1 MRSLV
6 IFFFV
11 LGVFTRIEAQENTV
25 KDAEV
30 KVDTFSVVSS
40 YFQKLQRL
48 VEQRDSMCA
57 TATTPAP
64 NAYFYQILSAPTL
77 YSSPLHQMMSNTES
91 VYMDKQLQTL
101 YSINQMLAKLYA
113 RNPELVQQTEENIKS
128 QGQFRD
134 DINEKI
140 NAKDKLSE
148 KVGEA
153 TLSPTIDENIQVV
166 TRRPNFWKFSGN
178 TSLQFSQSHFS
189 ANWHKGGEDNFAGNF
204 YLTLNANYNNQRKF
218 KWNNTFELQMGAQTA
233 PSDNN
238 RTFRPTAN
246 KIKYTTNIGY
256 KAYKSL
262 DYSML
267 VVMETQPLPN
277 YYANTDNLQS
287 KFFSPMTLSVG
298 PGLAYSFQWGK
309 KKRFTGNLNVAFVA
323 YHLKYVGKDEL
334 VTKHGLPEGKHASHT
349 FGPSAT
355 LNTTYKI
362 CNQVTWTSK
371 IDWRSNYHYTRI
383 DWYNQI
389 NFTVTKLISAMLI
402 VNPILDDS
410 SLKYR
415 NENGKYIM
423 LNENL
428 SIGLN
433 YSF

>member
-11 LGVFTRIEAQENTV
+11 LGVFTRIEAQDN
-25 KDAEV
+25 AV
-30 KVDTFSVVSS
+30 KVDTLSIVSS
-40 YFQKLQRL
+40 YLQKLQRL
-48 VEQRDSMCA
+48 VEQRDSVSVL
-57 TATTPAP
+57 ATTPAP
-64 NAYFYQILSAPTL
+64 NAYFYQILSTPTL
-77 YSSPLHQMMSNTES
+77 YSSPLHQMMSNTDTL
-91 VYMDKQLQTL
+91 YKDKQLQTL

-153 TLSPTIDENIQVV
+153 ALSATFDENIQVV

-204 YLTLNANYNNQRKF
+204 YLTLHANYNNQRKF

-334 VTKHGLPEGKHASHT
+334 VTKHGLEEGKHASHT

-362 CNQVTWTSK
+362 CNQVAWTSK

-389 NFTVTKLISAMLI
+389 NFTVTKLITAMLI

-410 SLKYR
+410 SIRYR

-428 SIGLN
+428 SIGLS

>member
-11 LGVFTRIEAQENTV
+11 LGVFTRIEAQDN
-25 KDAEV
+25 AV
-30 KVDTFSVVSS
+30 KVDTLSIVSS
-40 YFQKLQRL
+40 YLQKLQRL
-48 VEQRDSMCA
+48 VEQRDSVSVL
-57 TATTPAP
+57 ATTPAP
-64 NAYFYQILSAPTL
+64 NAYFYQILSVPTL
-77 YSSPLHQMMSNTES
+77 YSSPLHQMMSNTDTL
-91 VYMDKQLQTL
+91 YKDKQLQTL

-153 TLSPTIDENIQVV
+153 ALSATFDENIQVV

-204 YLTLNANYNNQRKF
+204 YLTLHANYNNQRKF

-334 VTKHGLPEGKHASHT
+334 VTKHGLEEGKHASHT

-362 CNQVTWTSK
+362 CNQVAWTSK

-389 NFTVTKLISAMLI
+389 NFTVTKLITAMLI

-410 SLKYR
+410 SIRYR

-428 SIGLN
+428 SISLS

>member
-6 IFFFV
+6 IFF
-11 LGVFTRIEAQENTV
+11 LVFGSLISVNAQEEKA
-25 KDAEV
+25 KDVEA
-30 KVDTFSVVSS
+30 KVDTFSIISG
-40 YFQKLQRL
+40 YLQKLQRL
-48 VEQRDSMCA
+48 VEKRDSLSVI
-57 TATTPAP
+57 TTYPAP
-64 NAYFYQILSAPTL
+64 NAYYYQILSTPTL
-77 YSSPLHQMMSNTES
+77 YSSPLHQMMSNTDS
-91 VYMDKQLQTL
+91 VYLDKQLQTL

-113 RNPELVQQTEENIKS
+113 RNPELVLQTEDNIKS

-140 NAKDKLSE
+140 NVKDKLSE
-148 KVGEA
+148 KVGESALSA
-153 TLSPTIDENIQVV
+153 TLDDKIQVV
-166 TRRPNFWKFSGN
+166 TRRPNFWKFNGN

-204 YLTLNANYNNQRKF
+204 YLTLYANYNNQRKF

-246 KIKYTTNIGY
+246 KIKYSTNIGY

-262 DYSML
+262 DYSL
-267 VVMETQPLPN
+267 SVVMETQPLPN

-334 VTKHGLPEGKHASHT
+334 VTIHGLPEGKHASHT
-349 FGPSAT
+349 FGPSAS

-362 CNQVTWTSK
+362 CDQVTWTSR

-410 SLKYR
+410 SPKYR

>member
-11 LGVFTRIEAQENTV
+11 LGVFTRIEAQDN
-25 KDAEV
+25 AV
-30 KVDTFSVVSS
+30 KVDTLSIVSS
-40 YFQKLQRL
+40 YLQKLQRL
-48 VEQRDSMCA
+48 VEQRDSVSVL
-57 TATTPAP
+57 ATTPAP
-64 NAYFYQILSAPTL
+64 NAYFYQILSVPTL
-77 YSSPLHQMMSNTES
+77 YSSPLHQMMSNTDTL
-91 VYMDKQLQTL
+91 YKDKQLQTL

-153 TLSPTIDENIQVV
+153 ALSATFDENIQVV

-204 YLTLNANYNNQRKF
+204 YLTLHANYNNQRKF

-238 RTFRPTAN
+238 RTFRTTAN

-334 VTKHGLPEGKHASHT
+334 VTKHGLEEGKHASHT

-362 CNQVTWTSK
+362 CNQVAWTSK

-389 NFTVTKLISAMLI
+389 NFTVTKLITAMLI

-410 SLKYR
+410 SIRYR

-428 SIGLN
+428 SIGLS

>member
-11 LGVFTRIEAQENTV
+11 LGVFTRIEAQENAV
-25 KDAEV
+25 KDTGV
-30 KVDTFSVVSS
+30 KVDTLSIVSS
-40 YFQKLQRL
+40 YLQKLQRL
-48 VEQRDSMCA
+48 VEQRDSVSVL
-57 TATTPAP
+57 ATTPAP

-77 YSSPLHQMMSNTES
+77 YSSPLHQMMSNTDTL
-91 VYMDKQLQTL
+91 YNDKQLQTL

-113 RNPELVQQTEENIKS
+113 RNPELVQQTEDNIKS

-153 TLSPTIDENIQVV
+153 ALSATLDENIQVV

-204 YLTLNANYNNQRKF
+204 YLTLHANYNNQRKF

-334 VTKHGLPEGKHASHT
+334 VTKHGLEEGKHASHT

-362 CNQVTWTSK
+362 CNQVVWTSK

-389 NFTVTKLISAMLI
+389 NFTVTKLITAMLI

-410 SLKYR
+410 SIRYR

-428 SIGLN
+428 SIGLS

>member
-6 IFFFV
+6 IFF
-11 LGVFTRIEAQENTV
+11 LVFGAFTNVNAQEEKA
-25 KDAEV
+25 KDVEA
-30 KVDTFSVVSS
+30 KVDTFSIISD
-40 YFQKLQRL
+40 YLQKLQRL
-48 VEQRDSMCA
+48 VDERDSLGFVISR
-57 TATTPAP
+57 PAP
-64 NAYFYQILSAPTL
+64 NAYYYQILSAPTL
-77 YSSPLHQMMSNTES
+77 YSAPLHQMMNNTDS
-91 VYMDKQLQTL
+91 TYADKQLQTL
-101 YSINQMLAKLYA
+101 YYINQMLARLYA
-113 RNPELVQQTEENIKS
+113 RNPQLVEQTEESIKS

-140 NAKDKLSE
+140 NVKEKLSE

-153 TLSPTIDENIQVV
+153 TLSSTLDDKIQVV
-166 TRRPNFWKFSGN
+166 TRRPNFWKFNGN

-189 ANWHKGGEDNFAGNF
+189 KNWHKGGEDNFAGNF

-277 YYANTDNLQS
+277 YYANTDNLHS

-309 KKRFTGNLNVAFVA
+309 KKRFTGSLNVAFVA

-334 VTKHGLPEGKHASHT
+334 VTIHGLEAGTHASHT
-349 FGPSAT
+349 FGPSAQ

-362 CNQVTWTSK
+362 CNQVTWASK

-410 SLKYR
+410 SPKYM
-415 NENGKYIM
+415 NDNGKYIM

-428 SIGLN
+428 SIGMT

>member
-11 LGVFTRIEAQENTV
+11 LGVFTRIEAQDN
-25 KDAEV
+25 AV
-30 KVDTFSVVSS
+30 KVDTLSIVSS
-40 YFQKLQRL
+40 YLQKLQRL
-48 VEQRDSMCA
+48 VEQRDSVSVL
-57 TATTPAP
+57 ATTPAP
-64 NAYFYQILSAPTL
+64 NAYFYQILSVPTL
-77 YSSPLHQMMSNTES
+77 YSSPLHQMMSNTDTL
-91 VYMDKQLQTL
+91 YNDKQLQTL

-153 TLSPTIDENIQVV
+153 ALSATFDENIQVV

-204 YLTLNANYNNQRKF
+204 YLTLHANYNNQRKF

-334 VTKHGLPEGKHASHT
+334 VTKHGLEEGKHASHT

-362 CNQVTWTSK
+362 CNQVAWTSK

-389 NFTVTKLISAMLI
+389 NFTVTKLITAMLI

-410 SLKYR
+410 SIRYR

-428 SIGLN
+428 SIGLS

>member
-6 IFFFV
+6 IFFI
-11 LGVFTRIEAQENTV
+11 VFCAFTAVDAQEV
-25 KDAEV
+25 IEKDVEV
-30 KVDTFSVVSS
+30 KVDTFSIISG
-40 YFQKLQRL
+40 YLQKLQRL
-48 VEQRDSMCA
+48 IEKRDSVGPISSY
-57 TATTPAP
+57 PAP
-64 NAYFYQILSAPTL
+64 NAYYYQILSAPTL
-77 YSSPLHQMMSNTES
+77 YSTPLHQMMNNTDS
-91 VYMDKQLQTL
+91 TYADKQLQTL
-101 YSINQMLAKLYA
+101 YYINQMLAKLYA
-113 RNPELVQQTEENIKS
+113 KNPELVQQTEESIKN

-140 NAKDKLSE
+140 NVKEKLSE

-153 TLSPTIDENIQVV
+153 TLSPTLDDKVQVI
-166 TRRPNFWKFSGN
+166 TRRPNFWKYNGS

-238 RTFRPTAN
+238 RTFRPTTN

-267 VVMETQPLPN
+267 VIMETQPLPD
-277 YYANTDNLQS
+277 YYANTDDLKS

-334 VTKHGLPEGKHASHT
+334 VTKHGLEEGKHASHT

-362 CNQVTWTSK
+362 CNQVTWTSR

-389 NFTVTKLISAMLI
+389 NFTVTKLITAMLI

-410 SLKYR
+410 SPKYR

>member
-11 LGVFTRIEAQENTV
+11 LGVFTRIEAQDN
-25 KDAEV
+25 AV
-30 KVDTFSVVSS
+30 KVDTLSIVSS
-40 YFQKLQRL
+40 YLQKLQRL
-48 VEQRDSMCA
+48 VEQRDSVSVL
-57 TATTPAP
+57 ATTPAP

-77 YSSPLHQMMSNTES
+77 YSSPLHQMMSNTDTL
-91 VYMDKQLQTL
+91 YNDKQLQTL

-153 TLSPTIDENIQVV
+153 ALSATFDENIQVV

-204 YLTLNANYNNQRKF
+204 YLTLHANYNNQRKF

-334 VTKHGLPEGKHASHT
+334 VTKHGLEEGKHASHT

-362 CNQVTWTSK
+362 CNQVAWTSK

-389 NFTVTKLISAMLI
+389 NFTVTKLITAMLI

-410 SLKYR
+410 SIRYR

-428 SIGLN
+428 SIGLS

>member
-11 LGVFTRIEAQENTV
+11 LGVFTRIEAQDN
-25 KDAEV
+25 AV
-30 KVDTFSVVSS
+30 KVDTLSIVSS
-40 YFQKLQRL
+40 YLQKLQRL
-48 VEQRDSMCA
+48 VEQRDSVSVL
-57 TATTPAP
+57 ATTPAP
-64 NAYFYQILSAPTL
+64 NAYFYQILSVPTL
-77 YSSPLHQMMSNTES
+77 YSSPLHQMMSNTDTL
-91 VYMDKQLQTL
+91 YKDKQLQTL

-153 TLSPTIDENIQVV
+153 ALSATFDENIQVV

-204 YLTLNANYNNQRKF
+204 YLTLHANYNNQRKF

-334 VTKHGLPEGKHASHT
+334 VTKHGLEEGKHASHT

-362 CNQVTWTSK
+362 CNQVAWTSK

-389 NFTVTKLISAMLI
+389 NFTVTKLITAMLI

-410 SLKYR
+410 SIRYR

-428 SIGLN
+428 SIGLS

>member
-1 MRSLV
+1 MFFS
-6 IFFFV
+6 IF
-11 LGVFTRIEAQENTV
+11 TCASAQEVTTKNVET
-25 KDAEV
+25 
-30 KVDTFSVVSS
+30 KVDTFSIISS
-40 YFQKLQRL
+40 YLQKLQQL
-48 VEQRDSMCA
+48 VEKRDSVGPINSY
-57 TATTPAP
+57 PAP
-64 NAYFYQILSAPTL
+64 NAYYYQILSAPTL
-77 YSSPLHQMMSNTES
+77 YSSPLHQMMNNTDS
-91 VYMDKQLQTL
+91 TYADKQLQTL
-101 YSINQMLAKLYA
+101 YYINQMLARLYA
-113 RNPELVQQTEENIKS
+113 RNPQLVEQTEESIKS

-140 NAKDKLSE
+140 NVKEKLSE

-153 TLSPTIDENIQVV
+153 TLSPTLDDKVQVI
-166 TRRPNFWKFSGN
+166 TRRPNFWKYNGS

-246 KIKYTTNIGY
+246 KIKYSTNIGY

-262 DYSML
+262 DYSL
-267 VVMETQPLPN
+267 SVVMETQPLPN

-334 VTKHGLPEGKHASHT
+334 VTIHGLPEGKHASHT
-349 FGPSAT
+349 FGPSAS

-362 CNQVTWTSK
+362 CDQVVWTSR

-383 DWYNQI
+383 DWYNQV
-389 NFTVTKLISAMLI
+389 NFTVTKLITAMLI

-410 SLKYR
+410 SPKYR

>member
-11 LGVFTRIEAQENTV
+11 LGVFTRIEAQDN
-25 KDAEV
+25 AV
-30 KVDTFSVVSS
+30 KVDTLSIVSS
-40 YFQKLQRL
+40 YLQKLQRL
-48 VEQRDSMCA
+48 VEQRDSVSVL
-57 TATTPAP
+57 ATTPAP

-77 YSSPLHQMMSNTES
+77 YSSPLHQMMSNTDTL
-91 VYMDKQLQTL
+91 YKDKQLQTL

-153 TLSPTIDENIQVV
+153 ALSATLDENIQVV

-204 YLTLNANYNNQRKF
+204 YLTLHANYNNQRKF

-334 VTKHGLPEGKHASHT
+334 VTKHGLEEGKHASHT

-362 CNQVTWTSK
+362 CNQVAWTSK

-389 NFTVTKLISAMLI
+389 NFTVTKLITAMLI

-410 SLKYR
+410 SIRYR

-428 SIGLN
+428 SIGLS

>member
-11 LGVFTRIEAQENTV
+11 LGVFTRIEAQDN
-25 KDAEV
+25 AV
-30 KVDTFSVVSS
+30 KVDTLSIVSS
-40 YFQKLQRL
+40 YLQKLQRL
-48 VEQRDSMCA
+48 VEQRDSVSVL
-57 TATTPAP
+57 ATTPAP
-64 NAYFYQILSAPTL
+64 NAYFYQILSVPTL
-77 YSSPLHQMMSNTES
+77 YSPPLHQMISNTDTL
-91 VYMDKQLQTL
+91 YKDKQLQTL

-153 TLSPTIDENIQVV
+153 ALSATFDENIQVV

-204 YLTLNANYNNQRKF
+204 YLTLHANYNNQRKF

-334 VTKHGLPEGKHASHT
+334 VTKHGLEEGKHASHT

-362 CNQVTWTSK
+362 CNQVAWTSK

-389 NFTVTKLISAMLI
+389 NFTVTKLITAMLI

-410 SLKYR
+410 SIRYR

-428 SIGLN
+428 SIGLS

>member
-11 LGVFTRIEAQENTV
+11 LGVFTRIEAQDN
-25 KDAEV
+25 AV
-30 KVDTFSVVSS
+30 KVDTLSIVSS
-40 YFQKLQRL
+40 YLQKLQRL
-48 VEQRDSMCA
+48 VEQRDSVSVL
-57 TATTPAP
+57 ATTPAP
-64 NAYFYQILSAPTL
+64 NAYFYQILSVPTL
-77 YSSPLHQMMSNTES
+77 YSSPLHQMMSNTDTL
-91 VYMDKQLQTL
+91 YKDKQLQTL

-113 RNPELVQQTEENIKS
+113 SNPELVQQTEDNIKS

-153 TLSPTIDENIQVV
+153 ALSATFDENIQVV

-204 YLTLNANYNNQRKF
+204 YLTLHANYNNQRKF

-334 VTKHGLPEGKHASHT
+334 VTKHGLEEGKHASHT

-362 CNQVTWTSK
+362 CNQVVWTSK

-389 NFTVTKLISAMLI
+389 NFTVTKLITAMLI

-410 SLKYR
+410 SIRYR

-428 SIGLN
+428 SIGLS

>member
-1 MRSLV
+1 MDPRRIRRIHSLGPSLHCLYLSHTPVAFGHRLYNQARGGISPRSTARFTASTRSRAPSFAKMPERRTFTAISLTSSASA
-6 IFFFV
+6 ISRFV
-11 LGVFTRIEAQENTV
+11 LPSDTRRR
-25 KDAEV
+25 
-30 KVDTFSVVSS
+30 VSIS
-40 YFQKLQRL
+40 
-48 VEQRDSMCA
+48 
-57 TATTPAP
+57 
-64 NAYFYQILSAPTL
+64 
-77 YSSPLHQMMSNTES
+77 
-91 VYMDKQLQTL
+91 
-101 YSINQMLAKLYA
+101 
-113 RNPELVQQTEENIKS
+113 
-128 QGQFRD
+128 
-134 DINEKI
+134 
-140 NAKDKLSE
+140 LSE

-153 TLSPTIDENIQVV
+153 TLSPTLDDKVQVI
-166 TRRPNFWKFSGN
+166 TRRPNFWKYNGS

-246 KIKYTTNIGY
+246 KIKYSTNIGY

-262 DYSML
+262 DYSL
-267 VVMETQPLPN
+267 SVVMETQPLPN
-277 YYANTDNLQS
+277 YYANTDELQS

-349 FGPSAT
+349 FGPSAQ

-362 CNQVTWTSK
+362 CNQVTWTSR

-383 DWYNQI
+383 DWYNQV
-389 NFTVTKLISAMLI
+389 NFTVTKLITAMLI

-410 SLKYR
+410 SPKYR